1 MFLNRFI
8 STRFRLAMGLVS
20 VLMSIVMG
28 AYTIG
33 LLPDEERIRQEC
45 RADLCETIAMYSS
58 VFASQD
64 DTKTIQDTLDQIVKR
79 NPHIRTIG
87 LRLNSGALLVECGN
101 HATDWKET
109 KNGRQV
115 KDQVT
120 VPIFRGEDKWAA
132 VELRFNPVSAG
143 TGIWAY
149 FLHPTVMFG
158 LFLGSSCMLGFSFY
172 LAIMLKQLD
181 PSKTVPNR
189 VRSALDNLAEGLLV
203 LDSRGRIV
211 LANSAFE
218 QMVDKP
224 VEKLM
229 GQMPHKFKWQTE
241 DGIKVTEFPWQK
253 VRQNGEPSLNTIL
266 QLTRN
271 DRTLIYNVNCAPV
284 AGRDSKQTGVMVSF
298 EDVTQLEENKIEL
311 RKSKEHAEAASR
323 AKSDFLANMSHE
335 IRTPMN
341 AILGFTDLLQRG
353 LYNNEDEQSEYLGTI
368 HSSGTHLLE
377 LINDI
382 LDLSKIEAGKLEL
395 EMTECSP
402 FQVFTEVINILNVR
416 AQEKNISLELIVDGE
431 LPEAIKTDPVR
442 LRQVVTNLVGNA
454 IKFTSSGGV
463 RIVARWIKDKPPK
476 LEFKVIDSGIGMN
489 DTQLARIFEPFVQAD
504 NSVTRRFG
512 GTGLGLSISLKIV
525 EALGGNLT
533 AESTIGHGSVFT
545 GVIEPALGDT
555 SLKMI
560 SHEDFKQ
567 AKNTGPAKQRDTEL
581 KLPPGHVLIVD
592 DGDANRRLIS
602 LILSRAGCHVEQATN
617 GKEGIEVAGSSRF
630 DLILMDMQM
639 PVMDGYTA
647 TRLLRDD
654 GFKQPIIALTANAMQ
669 GDEEKCLAAG
679 CSGFLTKPVDMDKL
693 LETVLDAFEQCGIV
707 QQSEKVKNADC
718 EQFIQKSDPSDNI
731 ASVQLENA
739 HTFDQLNDVGVSN
752 QPDKLSANEHALEQS
767 SESCESAIPLKPS
780 SDEQQYIEANVGRE
794 TQKHL
799 EACFN
804 ARASFHSIFELAID
818 AMQTA
823 WNHDDCQTLA
833 EICEE
838 LKDASLAFGIHNV
851 ALELDP
857 VYLAATE
864 NNHSELVSALRHF
877 EEKIRPIS
885 RFEFTF
891 GPYPEESQAE
901 ESLAEVSIE
910 QDIEKECDHTLDLT
924 NQVASPTHSI
934 INAGER
940 DETACTLPIGD
951 SEFEE
956 IIREFLVQLN
966 CKLHSMR
973 NALDTKNLYDLASDA
988 HWLKGSGGTCG
999 FPAFFDPAFALEQAA
1014 NIGDLDGC
1022 EKHLDEIKRI
1032 SSQLHLMDMPIP
1044 NYDQQT
1050 PTSGLATESDPTSYS
1065 NSIAR
1070 PLIRSRLPIDEPEF
1084 RDIVVEFASQLE
1096 SKINEMKQAYAQ
1108 NRFEEL
1114 AELAHWLKGAG
1125 GTCGFSE
1132 FYEPSIELERAAKTA
1147 NLESCSNSI
1156 KAICDIATAIEIPE
1170 SVSL

>member
-28 AYTIG
+28 AYSIG

-58 VFASQD
+58 VFASKE

-79 NPHIRTIG
+79 NPDIRTIG

-101 HATDWKET
+101 HATDWQET
-109 KNGRQV
+109 KNGKHV

-120 VPIFRGEDKWAA
+120 VPIFRGEEKWAS
-132 VELRFNPVSAG
+132 VELRFKPVSAG
-143 TGIWAY
+143 TGIWVY

-211 LANSAFE
+211 LANNAFE

-229 GQMPHKFKWQTE
+229 GQVPHKFNWQTE
-241 DGIKVTEFPWQK
+241 EGIKVTEFPWQT
-253 VRQNGEPSLNTIL
+253 VRQNGEPVLNTIL

-271 DRTLIYNVNCAPV
+271 NRTLIYNVNCAPV

-353 LYNNEDEQSEYLGTI
+353 LYDNEDEQSEYLGTI

-402 FQVFTEVINILNVR
+402 IQVFTEVINILNVR
-416 AQEKNISLELIVDGE
+416 AQERNISLELVVDGKM
-431 LPEAIKTDPVR
+431 PETIQTDPVR

-454 IKFTSSGGV
+454 IKFTNSGGV
-463 RIVARWIKDKPPK
+463 KIVARWIEDKQPK
-476 LEFKVIDSGIGMN
+476 LEFKVIDSGIGMTE
-489 DTQLARIFEPFVQAD
+489 TQLARIFEPFVQAD

-545 GVIEPALGDT
+545 GVIEPPLSDT
-555 SLKMI
+555 SVKMI
-560 SHEDFKQ
+560 SYDDFKQ
-567 AKNTGPAKQRDTEL
+567 AKKTGPDKRINNEFE
-581 KLPPGHVLIVD
+581 LPPGHVLIVD

-617 GKEGIEVAGSSRF
+617 GKEGLEVAGGSRF

-647 TRLLRDD
+647 TRLLRND

-693 LETVLDAFEQCGIV
+693 LETVLDAFEQSGIV
-707 QQSEKVKNADC
+707 QQSEKVSSAEC
-718 EQFIQKSDPSDNI
+718 EQIVPYSDPSDNDG
-731 ASVQLENA
+731 SFQLDDS
-739 HTFDQLNDVGVSN
+739 HTFDQLNAVDVS
-752 QPDKLSANEHALEQS
+752 KLPETLPANENTLEES
-767 SESCESAIPLKPS
+767 SETGESDIPLKPS
-780 SDEQQYIEANVGRE
+780 SDEQQEIDATFGRR

-799 EACFN
+799 EGCFN
-804 ARASFHSIFELAID
+804 TRATFHSIFELAID

-857 VYLAATE
+857 VYLAAMD
-864 NNHSELVSALRHF
+864 NNHVELVNALRHF

-885 RFEFTF
+885 RVEFTF
-891 GPYPEESQAE
+891 GPYAEGSQSEESVPEATN
-901 ESLAEVSIE
+901 E
-910 QDIEKECDHTLDLT
+910 QDIDTECDHTLDLS
-924 NQVASPTHSI
+924 NQVAFDAQPI
-934 INAGER
+934 INADER
-940 DETACTLPIGD
+940 DEPECTLPIGD
-951 SEFEE
+951 IEFEE
-956 IIREFLVQLN
+956 IIHEFLLQLN
-966 CKLHSMR
+966 TKLHSMR
-973 NALDTKNLYDLASDA
+973 NALDTRNLYDLSSDA
-988 HWLKGSGGTCG
+988 HWLKGAGGTCG

-1032 SSQLHLMDMPIP
+1032 SSQLHLMGTP
-1044 NYDQQT
+1044 NLKDDQPT
-1050 PTSGLATESDPTSYS
+1050 PTVVLVNDGQPASFS
-1065 NSIAR
+1065 NSVSR
-1070 PLIRSRLPIDEPEF
+1070 PTIRSRLPIDEPEF

-1096 SKINEMKQAYAQ
+1096 AKINEMKQSYA
-1108 NRFEEL
+1108 NNKFKEL

-1132 FYEPSIELERAAKTA
+1132 FYEPAIQLEEAAKTV

-1170 SVSL
+1170 SASV